1 MYFSEPCS
9 AVKTSFTF
17 CLVLSAISWISR
29 ISLSEICLWMDNF
42 YICSCVMKCL
52 LTLILKLHLDHS
64 KIISL
69 HCYLHKCSIFYRI
82 LQPKLICDICN
93 PSIVVNCAVYIF
105 HIYLFSTKFE
115 SEKIYLAFLLLHMY
129 KVEEIQKCSVNSIF
143 KFELVCDREQ
153 LICRY
158 QIIIINKLF

>member
-1 MYFSEPCS
+1 MI
-9 AVKTSFTF
+9 V
-17 CLVLSAISWISR
+17 
-29 ISLSEICLWMDNF
+29 NGQ
-42 YICSCVMKCL
+42 L
-52 LTLILKLHLDHS
+52 LQMLMCNEVPFDIKLHLDHS

-93 PSIVVNCAVYIF
+93 PSIFVNCAVNIF

-115 SEKIYLAFLLLHMY
+115 SEKIFSCFLVTMY
-129 KVEEIQKCSVNSIF
+129 KFEEIQKCSVDSIF

-158 QIIIINKLF
+158 QIIIIINKIV